1 MSNQGSTQLN
11 ACKTELKNI
20 IVGLEDI
27 ENHVSADY
35 KNIGNI
41 QCADSIRSV
50 INKYQSALNT
60 LNSVDASVLDRLKE
74 AAEEAARAA
83 ARAAA
88 ARAAA
93 ARAAAQQA
101 SSAKTVNKGKERR

>member
-20 IVGLEDI
+20 IVGLE
-27 ENHVSADY
+27 
-35 KNIGNI
+35 
-41 QCADSIRSV
+41 
-50 INKYQSALNT
+50 
-60 LNSVDASVLDRLKE
+60 LDRLKE

>member
-1 MSNQGSTQLN
+1 MCRQYSFCYQQ
-11 ACKTELKNI
+11 
-20 IVGLEDI
+20 
-27 ENHVSADY
+27 VS
-35 KNIGNI
+35 IG
-41 QCADSIRSV
+41 A
-50 INKYQSALNT
+50 NT

>member
-27 ENHVSADY
+27 ENHVRADY
-35 KNIGNI
+35 KNIGKI

>member
-1 MSNQGSTQLN
+1 MS
-11 ACKTELKNI
+11 
-20 IVGLEDI
+20 
-27 ENHVSADY
+27 
-35 KNIGNI
+35 
-41 QCADSIRSV
+41 DSIRSV

-83 ARAAA
+83 RAAA

-93 ARAAAQQA
+93 AREAAARAAAQK
-101 SSAKTVNKGKERR
+101 SSAKTVNKGSKERR